1 MPTTTGEEAKDQK
14 PQELDQQKG
23 EKAKKQQSPGDEG
36 NKSQG
41 NGHNDGGRRE
51 GDQKDKDQDKDQ
63 SKDQDKKGDSGEK
76 DDVKKGEK
84 DDVKKKE
91 EQKPVDPAT
100 KRRRIIIGI
109 AVGVVVLVAGIAWW
123 LYSRTYESTDDAQIN
138 GHLNAIAS
146 RVAGTVKAVYVEN
159 GQPVK
164 AGQPLVDLDPS
175 DYQVLVEQARA
186 DYEQAVAQEA
196 AEGPNV
202 PITVTSNRATVD
214 TDVQQV
220 VNAEAAIAS
229 AQRDYDSNSAK
240 LRQAEAN
247 NRKAQSDLVRYKKLV
262 DQGEI
267 SLSDYDQY
275 VSNAG
280 GDEAAVEAS
289 RYAAASS
296 EQIVEEKKT
305 ILRQQQTKHSEDK
318 ANLPRQL
325 TVHKATVDSRKAS
338 VDSAKAQLDTA
349 LLNLSYCH
357 IVAPVDG
364 IASQRSAEIGGR
376 ISQGQQLIVVVQIDN
391 VWTTANFKETQ
402 LRKMH
407 IGQHVTIEV
416 DSLDES
422 FDGEVEFMPAATGDR
437 SSLFP
442 PENAT
447 GNYVKIVQR
456 LPVRIR
462 FNANQRD
469 LDRLRPGMSVEPKV
483 HLD

>member
-1 MPTTTGEEAKDQK
+1 MPTTTDEEEKDQK

-23 EKAKKQQSPGDEG
+23 ERAKKQQASGDQENG
-36 NKSQG
+36 SQS
-41 NGHNDGGRRE
+41 NGQNNESQKDN
-51 GDQKDKDQDKDQ
+51 DQKDKDQNKDQ
-63 SKDQDKKGDSGEK
+63 NKKGDSVEK
-76 DDVKKGEK
+76 NDDKKGEN
-84 DDVKKKE
+84 DDDKKKE

-159 GQPVK
+159 DQPVK

-175 DYQVLVEQARA
+175 DYEVLVAQARA
-186 DYEQAVAQEA
+186 GYEQALAQAA
-196 AEGPNV
+196 AESPNV

-220 VNAEAAIAS
+220 VNAEAAITS
-229 AQRDYDSNSAK
+229 AQRDYDSNVAK
-240 LRQAEAN
+240 LRQAEASN
-247 NRKAQSDLVRYKKLV
+247 GKAQSDLVRYKKLV

-275 VSNAG
+275 VASAG
-280 GDEAAVEAS
+280 GDEAAVESS

-296 EQIVEEKKT
+296 EQIVEEKKAS
-305 ILRQQQTKHSEDK
+305 LRQQQTKHSEDK
-318 ANLPRQL
+318 ANLPRQI
-325 TVHKATVDSRKAS
+325 TIHKATVDSRKAN

-349 LLNLSYCH
+349 LLDLSYCH

-364 IASQRSAEIGGR
+364 IASQRSAEIGSR

-407 IGQHVTIEV
+407 VGQRVTIAV

-422 FDGEVEFMPAATGDR
+422 FDGEVEYMPAATGDR

-462 FNANQRD
+462 FKPNQRD
-469 LDRLRPGMSVEPKV
+469 RDKLRPGMSVEPKV

>member
-1 MPTTTGEEAKDQK
+1 MPTVTDEEEKDQK
-14 PQELDQQKG
+14 PQEPAAQNG
-23 EKAKKQQSPGDEG
+23 EKAKTDESSGQKPGESPNGKGQGDESAK
-36 NKSQG
+36 KS
-41 NGHNDGGRRE
+41 
-51 GDQKDKDQDKDQ
+51 
-63 SKDQDKKGDSGEK
+63 DSAEK
-76 DDVKKGEK
+76 DED
-84 DDVKKKE
+84 KKKE

-164 AGQPLVDLDPS
+164 AGQPLVDLDSS
-175 DYQVLVEQARA
+175 DYEVLVAQARA
-186 DYEQAVAQEA
+186 GYEQAVAQSA
-196 AEGPNV
+196 AEDPNV

-214 TDVQQV
+214 TDVQQI
-220 VNAEAAIAS
+220 VNAEAAMAS
-229 AQRDYDSNSAK
+229 AQRDYDSNSAR

-247 NRKAQSDLVRYKKLV
+247 NRKAQSDLVRYKRLV

-296 EQIVEEKKT
+296 DQIVEEKKT
-305 ILRQQQTKHSEDK
+305 TLRQQQTKRIEDT
-318 ANLPRQL
+318 ANLPRQV
-325 TVHKATVDSRKAS
+325 TIHRATVESRKAN

-376 ISQGQQLIVVVQIDN
+376 VSQGQQLIVVVQIDN

-407 IGQHVTIEV
+407 VGQHVTLDV
-416 DSLDES
+416 DSLGES

-462 FNANQRD
+462 FNSKQRD
-469 LDRLRPGMSVEPKV
+469 LDKLRPGMSVEPKV

>member
-1 MPTTTGEEAKDQK
+1 MPTVTDEEEKDQK
-14 PQELDQQKG
+14 PQENG
-23 EKAKKQQSPGDEG
+23 EKAKPEESSDQKPSESPNGKAQGDESAK
-36 NKSQG
+36 KS
-41 NGHNDGGRRE
+41 
-51 GDQKDKDQDKDQ
+51 
-63 SKDQDKKGDSGEK
+63 DSAEK
-76 DDVKKGEK
+76 DD
-84 DDVKKKE
+84 DKKE
-91 EQKPVDPAT
+91 EKKPVDPAT
-100 KRRRIIIGI
+100 KRRRIIIG
-109 AVGVVVLVAGIAWW
+109 VGVGIVVLIAGIAWW

-159 GQPVK
+159 DQPVK
-164 AGQPLVDLDPS
+164 AGQTLVDLDPS
-175 DYQVLVEQARA
+175 DYEVLVAQARA
-186 DYEQAVAQEA
+186 GYEQAVAQSA
-196 AEGPNV
+196 AEDPNV

-214 TDVQQV
+214 TDVEQV
-220 VNAEAAIAS
+220 INAEAAIAS
-229 AQRDYDSNSAK
+229 AQRDYDSNVAK

-275 VSNAG
+275 VASAG

-296 EQIVEEKKT
+296 EQIVEEKKAT
-305 ILRQQQTKHSEDK
+305 LQQQQTKHAEDK

-325 TVHKATVDSRKAS
+325 AVHKATVDSRKAN
-338 VDSAKAQLDTA
+338 VDSAKAQLDAA

-407 IGQHVTIEV
+407 VGQRVSIDV

-422 FDGEVEFMPAATGDR
+422 FEGAVEFMPAATGDR

-469 LDRLRPGMSVEPKV
+469 LDKLRPGMSVEPKV

>member
-1 MPTTTGEEAKDQK
+1 MPTVTDEEEKDQK
-14 PQELDQQKG
+14 PQGPAAQNS
-23 EKAKKQQSPGDEG
+23 EKAKPEESSGQKPGKSPNGKGQGDDPAE
-36 NKSQG
+36 KS
-41 NGHNDGGRRE
+41 
-51 GDQKDKDQDKDQ
+51 
-63 SKDQDKKGDSGEK
+63 DSAEK
-76 DDVKKGEK
+76 DPD
-84 DDVKKKE
+84 KKKE

-159 GQPVK
+159 DQPVK
-164 AGQPLVDLDPS
+164 AGQTLVDLDPS
-175 DYQVLVEQARA
+175 DYEVLVAQARA
-186 DYEQAVAQEA
+186 GYEQAVAQSA
-196 AEGPNV
+196 AEDPNV

-220 VNAEAAIAS
+220 INAEAAIAS
-229 AQRDYDSNSAK
+229 AQRDYDSNVAK

-275 VSNAG
+275 VASAG
-280 GDEAAVEAS
+280 ADEAAVEAS

-296 EQIVEEKKT
+296 QQIVEEKKT
-305 ILRQQQTKHSEDK
+305 SLHQQQTKHSEDN
-318 ANLPRQL
+318 ANLPRQV
-325 TVHKATVDSRKAS
+325 TIHKATVESRKAN

-376 ISQGQQLIVVVQIDN
+376 VSQGQQLIVVVQIDN

-407 IGQHVTIEV
+407 VGQRVSIDV

-422 FDGEVEFMPAATGDR
+422 FSGEVEYMPAATGDR

-462 FNANQRD
+462 FNPKQRD
-469 LDRLRPGMSVEPKV
+469 LDKLRPGMSVEPKV
-483 HLD
+483 HLN

>member
-1 MPTTTGEEAKDQK
+1 MPTTTDEEEKDQK

-23 EKAKKQQSPGDEG
+23 EKAKKQQSPGDQG

-51 GDQKDKDQDKDQ
+51 GDQD
-63 SKDQDKKGDSGEK
+63 KDQDKKGDSAEK
-76 DDVKKGEK
+76 DD
-84 DDVKKKE
+84 DKKKE

-159 GQPVK
+159 DQPVK

-186 DYEQAVAQEA
+186 NYEQAIAQAA
-196 AEGPNV
+196 AESPNV

-318 ANLPRQL
+318 ANLPRQRGL
-325 TVHKATVDSRKAS
+325 GE
-338 VDSAKAQLDTA
+338 SAAGYGSAQPE
-349 LLNLSYCH
+349 LLPHRGS
-357 IVAPVDG
+357 
-364 IASQRSAEIGGR
+364 GGR
-376 ISQGQQLIVVVQIDN
+376 H
-391 VWTTANFKETQ
+391 
-402 LRKMH
+402 R
-407 IGQHVTIEV
+407 
-416 DSLDES
+416 ES
-422 FDGEVEFMPAATGDR
+422 AQCGNRRQSFARAAAHRGGSD
-437 SSLFP
+437 
-442 PENAT
+442 
-447 GNYVKIVQR
+447 
-456 LPVRIR
+456 
-462 FNANQRD
+462 
-469 LDRLRPGMSVEPKV
+469 
-483 HLD
+483 

>member
-1 MPTTTGEEAKDQK
+1 MPTTTPEDVKEQK
-14 PQELDQQKG
+14 PHEPAQQTG
-23 EKAKKQQSPGDEG
+23 EKANQEQAPTDQE

-41 NGHNDGGRRE
+41 RKQEGSAQKNNGNNGV
-51 GDQKDKDQDKDQ
+51 QKDGDEKEKDQNKN
-63 SKDQDKKGDSGEK
+63 SDSAEK
-76 DDVKKGEK
+76 ADD
-84 DDVKKKE
+84 KKE
-91 EQKPVDPAT
+91 EEKKPMDPAT
-100 KRRRIIIGI
+100 KRRRIIIG
-109 AVGVVVLVAGIAWW
+109 VGVGIVVLVAGIAWW

-159 GQPVK
+159 EQPVK

-175 DYQVLVEQARA
+175 DYEVLVAQARA
-186 DYEQAVAQEA
+186 DYEQAIAQAA

-202 PITVTSNRATVD
+202 PITLTSNRATVD
-214 TDVQQV
+214 TDVEQV
-220 VNAEAAIAS
+220 INAEAAIAS

-275 VSNAG
+275 VASAG
-280 GDEAAVEAS
+280 ADEAADEAS

-296 EQIVEEKKT
+296 EQIVEEKKAS
-305 ILRQQQTKHSEDK
+305 LRQQQTKHFEDK
-318 ANLPRQL
+318 ANLPRQI
-325 TVHKATVDSRKAS
+325 TIHKATVDSREAN

-357 IVAPVDG
+357 ILAPVDG

-376 ISQGQQLIVVVQIDN
+376 VSQGQQLIVVVQIDN

-407 IGQHVTIEV
+407 IGQRVTIEA

-422 FDGEVEFMPAATGDR
+422 FDGEVEYMPAATGDR

-462 FNANQRD
+462 FKPNQRD
-469 LDRLRPGMSVEPKV
+469 LDKLRPGMSVEPKV

>member
-1 MPTTTGEEAKDQK
+1 MSTTTDDEEKGQK
-14 PQELDQQKG
+14 PQEIDQKG
-23 EKAKKQQSPGDEG
+23 EKRQPAPGDQG

-41 NGHNDGGRRE
+41 DGRNDGGRRE
-51 GDQKDKDQDKDQ
+51 GDQEKKDQNKDQ
-63 SKDQDKKGDSGEK
+63 NNKVDSGEK
-76 DDVKKGEK
+76 DDDKKGEK
-84 DDVKKKE
+84 DDDKKKE

-100 KRRRIIIGI
+100 KRRRIIIGV
-109 AVGVVVLVAGIAWW
+109 AVGIVLLVAGIAWW

-159 GQPVK
+159 DQPVK

-186 DYEQAVAQEA
+186 DYEQALAQAA

-325 TVHKATVDSRKAS
+325 TVHQATVASRKAS

-376 ISQGQQLIVVVQIDN
+376 ISQGQQLIVVVQIAN

-407 IGQHVTIEV
+407 VGQHVSIDV
-416 DSLDES
+416 DSLDET

-456 LPVRIR
+456 LPVRIS
-462 FNANQRD
+462 FNPNQRD
-469 LDRLRPGMSVEPKV
+469 LDKLRPGMSVEPKV

>member
-1 MPTTTGEEAKDQK
+1 MPTVTDEEEKDQK
-14 PQELDQQKG
+14 PQELDQQKV
-23 EKAKKQQSPGDEG
+23 EKAKKQQAPAEQE

-41 NGHNDGGRRE
+41 DGQNDEGQKD
-51 GDQKDKDQDKDQ
+51 GDQKDKDRGKDQ
-63 SKDQDKKGDSGEK
+63 NKDQNKQSDSGEE
-76 DDVKKGEK
+76 DDP
-84 DDVKKKE
+84 KKE
-91 EQKPVDPAT
+91 EEKKPVDPAT
-100 KRRRIIIGI
+100 KRRRIIIGV
-109 AVGVVVLVAGIAWW
+109 AVGIVVVVAGIAWW

-159 GQPVK
+159 DQPVK
-164 AGQPLVDLDPS
+164 AGQTLVDLDPS
-175 DYQVLVEQARA
+175 DYEVLVAQARA
-186 DYEQAVAQEA
+186 GYEQALAQAA

-214 TDVQQV
+214 TDVEQV
-220 VNAEAAIAS
+220 INAEATIAS

-247 NRKAQSDLVRYKKLV
+247 NTKAQSDLVRYKKLV

-275 VSNAG
+275 VASAG

-296 EQIVEEKKT
+296 AQIVEEKQAT
-305 ILRQQQTKHSEDK
+305 LQQQQTKHAEDK

-325 TVHKATVDSRKAS
+325 TVHKATVDSRKAN

-364 IASQRSAEIGGR
+364 IASQRSAEIGSR
-376 ISQGQQLIVVVQIDN
+376 VSQGQQLIVVVQIDN

-407 IGQHVTIEV
+407 VGQRVSIDV

-422 FDGEVEFMPAATGDR
+422 FEGAVEFMPAATGDR

-462 FNANQRD
+462 FNSKQRD
-469 LDRLRPGMSVEPKV
+469 LDKLRPGMSVEPKV

>member
-1 MPTTTGEEAKDQK
+1 MSITTDEEEKDQK
-14 PQELDQQKG
+14 PQALDQQKG
-23 EKAKKQQSPGDEG
+23 DKTSQQAAPGYQET
-36 NKSQG
+36 KSQG

-51 GDQKDKDQDKDQ
+51 GDQKGKDQKNKSDSGDKED
-63 SKDQDKKGDSGEK
+63 DKKGENV
-76 DDVKKGEK
+76 DDKKK
-84 DDVKKKE
+84 ADDKKE

-100 KRRRIIIGI
+100 KRLRIILGIG
-109 AVGVVVLVAGIAWW
+109 VGVVVLVAGIAWW

-159 GQPVK
+159 DQPVK

-175 DYQVLVEQARA
+175 DYEVLVAQARA
-186 DYEQAVAQEA
+186 GYEQAVAQAA
-196 AEGPNV
+196 AESPNV

-214 TDVQQV
+214 TDVEQV

-229 AQRDYDSNSAK
+229 AQRDHDSNSAK

-275 VSNAG
+275 VASAG

-296 EQIVEEKKT
+296 EQIIEEKKAS
-305 ILRQQQTKHSEDK
+305 LRQQQTKHSEDT
-318 ANLPRQL
+318 ANLPRQI
-325 TVHKATVDSRKAS
+325 TIHKATVDSRKAN

-376 ISQGQQLIVVVQIDN
+376 VSQGQQLIVVVQIDN

-407 IGQHVTIEV
+407 IGQHVTLDV
-416 DSLDES
+416 DSLGES

-462 FNANQRD
+462 FNPNQRD
-469 LDRLRPGMSVEPKV
+469 LDKLRPGMSVEPKV

>member
-1 MPTTTGEEAKDQK
+1 MPTVTDEEEKDQK
-14 PQELDQQKG
+14 PQEPAVQNC
-23 EKAKKQQSPGDEG
+23 EKAKPEESSGQKPGESSNGKGQGEDPAK
-36 NKSQG
+36 KS
-41 NGHNDGGRRE
+41 
-51 GDQKDKDQDKDQ
+51 
-63 SKDQDKKGDSGEK
+63 DSAEK
-76 DDVKKGEK
+76 DD
-84 DDVKKKE
+84 DKKE
-91 EQKPVDPAT
+91 EEKPVDPAT
-100 KRRRIIIGI
+100 KRRRIIIGV
-109 AVGVVVLVAGIAWW
+109 AVGIVVLIAGIAWW

-164 AGQPLVDLDPS
+164 AGQTLVDLDPS
-175 DYQVLVEQARA
+175 DYEVLVAQARA
-186 DYEQAVAQEA
+186 GYEQAVAQSA
-196 AEGPNV
+196 AEDPNV

-220 VNAEAAIAS
+220 INAEAAIAS
-229 AQRDYDSNSAK
+229 AQRDYDSNGAK

-305 ILRQQQTKHSEDK
+305 ILRQQQTKHSEDT
-318 ANLPRQL
+318 ANLPRQI
-325 TVHKATVDSRKAS
+325 TIHKATVESRKAN

-364 IASQRSAEIGGR
+364 IASQRSAESGGR
-376 ISQGQQLIVVVQIDN
+376 VSQGQQLIVVVQIDN

-407 IGQHVTIEV
+407 VGQHVTLDV
-416 DSLDES
+416 DSLGES
-422 FDGEVEFMPAATGDR
+422 FEGAVEFMPAATGDR

-462 FNANQRD
+462 FNSNQRD
-469 LDRLRPGMSVEPKV
+469 LDKLRPGMSVEPKV

>member
-1 MPTTTGEEAKDQK
+1 
-14 PQELDQQKG
+14 
-23 EKAKKQQSPGDEG
+23 
-36 NKSQG
+36 
-41 NGHNDGGRRE
+41 
-51 GDQKDKDQDKDQ
+51 
-63 SKDQDKKGDSGEK
+63 
-76 DDVKKGEK
+76 
-84 DDVKKKE
+84 
-91 EQKPVDPAT
+91 
-100 KRRRIIIGI
+100 
-109 AVGVVVLVAGIAWW
+109 VLVAGIAWW

-159 GQPVK
+159 EQPVK
-164 AGQPLVDLDPS
+164 AGQTLVDLDPS
-175 DYQVLVEQARA
+175 DYEVLVAQARA
-186 DYEQAVAQEA
+186 DYEQAIAQAA

-202 PITVTSNRATVD
+202 PITLTSNRATVD
-214 TDVQQV
+214 TDVEQV
-220 VNAEAAIAS
+220 INAEAAIAS

-275 VSNAG
+275 VASAG
-280 GDEAAVEAS
+280 ADEAADEAS

-296 EQIVEEKKT
+296 EQIVEEKKAS
-305 ILRQQQTKHSEDK
+305 LRQQQTKHFEDK
-318 ANLPRQL
+318 ANLPRQI
-325 TVHKATVDSRKAS
+325 TIHKATVDSRKAN

-357 IVAPVDG
+357 ILAPVDG

-376 ISQGQQLIVVVQIDN
+376 VSQGQQLIVVVQIDN

-407 IGQHVTIEV
+407 IGQRVTIEA

-422 FDGEVEFMPAATGDR
+422 FDGEVEYMPAATGDR

-462 FNANQRD
+462 FKPNQRD
-469 LDRLRPGMSVEPKV
+469 LDKLRPGMSVEPKV

>member
-1 MPTTTGEEAKDQK
+1 MPTTTDEEEKDQK

-23 EKAKKQQSPGDEG
+23 EKAKPQQAPGDQE

-41 NGHNDGGRRE
+41 NGQNGDGQKD
-51 GDQKDKDQDKDQ
+51 GDQKDKDQN
-63 SKDQDKKGDSGEK
+63 KKGDSEEK
-76 DDVKKGEK
+76 DDG
-84 DDVKKKE
+84 KKE

-100 KRRRIIIGI
+100 KRLRIIIGI
-109 AVGVVVLVAGIAWW
+109 GVGVVVLVAGIAWW

-175 DYQVLVEQARA
+175 DYEVLVAQARA
-186 DYEQAVAQEA
+186 GYEQAIAQAA
-196 AEGPNV
+196 AESPNV

-220 VNAEAAIAS
+220 VNAQAAIAS
-229 AQRDYDSNSAK
+229 AQHDYDSNVAK

-275 VSNAG
+275 VASAG

-296 EQIVEEKKT
+296 EQIVEGKKAS
-305 ILRQQQTKHSEDK
+305 LRQQQTKHSEDK

-325 TVHKATVDSRKAS
+325 TVHKATVDSRKAN

-376 ISQGQQLIVVVQIDN
+376 VSQGQQLIVVVQIGN

-407 IGQHVTIEV
+407 VGQHVTIEV
-416 DSLDES
+416 DSLNES
-422 FDGEVEFMPAATGDR
+422 FDGEVEYMPAATGDR

-462 FNANQRD
+462 FKPNQRD
-469 LDRLRPGMSVEPKV
+469 LDKLRPGMSVEPKV

>member
-1 MPTTTGEEAKDQK
+1 MPTVTDEEEKDQK
-14 PQELDQQKG
+14 PQGPAAQNS
-23 EKAKKQQSPGDEG
+23 EKAKPEESSGQKPDKSPNGKGQGDDPAE
-36 NKSQG
+36 KS
-41 NGHNDGGRRE
+41 
-51 GDQKDKDQDKDQ
+51 
-63 SKDQDKKGDSGEK
+63 DSAEK
-76 DDVKKGEK
+76 DPD
-84 DDVKKKE
+84 KKKE

-159 GQPVK
+159 DQPVK
-164 AGQPLVDLDPS
+164 AGQTLVDLDPS
-175 DYQVLVEQARA
+175 DYEVLVAQARA
-186 DYEQAVAQEA
+186 GYEQAVAQSA
-196 AEGPNV
+196 AEDPNV
-202 PITVTSNRATVD
+202 PITVTSNRAMVD
-214 TDVQQV
+214 TDVEQV
-220 VNAEAAIAS
+220 INAEAAITS
-229 AQRDYDSNSAK
+229 AQRDYDSNVAK

-275 VSNAG
+275 VASAG
-280 GDEAAVEAS
+280 ADEAAVEAS

-296 EQIVEEKKT
+296 QQIVEEKKT
-305 ILRQQQTKHSEDK
+305 SLHQQQTKHSEDN
-318 ANLPRQL
+318 ANLPRQV
-325 TVHKATVDSRKAS
+325 TIHKATVESRKAN

-376 ISQGQQLIVVVQIDN
+376 VSQGQQLIVVVQIDN

-407 IGQHVTIEV
+407 VGQRVSIDV

-422 FDGEVEFMPAATGDR
+422 FIGEVEYMPAATGDR

-462 FNANQRD
+462 FNPKQRD
-469 LDRLRPGMSVEPKV
+469 LDKLRPGMSVEPKV
-483 HLD
+483 HLN

>member
-1 MPTTTGEEAKDQK
+1 MPTTTDEEEKDQK

-23 EKAKKQQSPGDEG
+23 EKANKQQSPGDQE

-51 GDQKDKDQDKDQ
+51 GDQKG
-63 SKDQDKKGDSGEK
+63 KDQDKKGDSGPKDDDKKEEK
-76 DDVKKGEK
+76 DD
-84 DDVKKKE
+84 DKKKE

-100 KRRRIIIGI
+100 KRRRITIGI

-159 GQPVK
+159 DQPVK
-164 AGQPLVDLDPS
+164 AGQPLVDLDPK
-175 DYQVLVEQARA
+175 DYEVLVEQARA
-186 DYEQAVAQEA
+186 GYEQAIAQAA
-196 AEGPNV
+196 AESPNV

-214 TDVQQV
+214 TDMEQV

-229 AQRDYDSNSAK
+229 AQRDYDSNVAK
-240 LRQAEAN
+240 LRQAQAN
-247 NRKAQSDLVRYKKLV
+247 NSKAQSDLVRYKKLV

-275 VSNAG
+275 VASAG

-296 EQIVEEKKT
+296 EQIVEEKRAS
-305 ILRQQQTKHSEDK
+305 LRQQQTKHSEDK
-318 ANLPRQL
+318 ANLPRQV
-325 TVHKATVDSRKAS
+325 TIHKATVDSRKAN

-376 ISQGQQLIVVVQIDN
+376 VSQGQQLIVVVQIDN

-407 IGQHVTIEV
+407 VGQRVTIEV

-422 FDGEVEFMPAATGDR
+422 FDGEVEYMPAATGDR

-462 FNANQRD
+462 FNPNQRD
-469 LDRLRPGMSVEPKV
+469 LGKLRPGMSVEPKV